1 MMTHSFSDQTVL
13 IAGAGG
19 NLGSAV
25 AKKFLSSEAN
35 LVLVDN
41 NEEKFECI
49 FHDLA
54 QSEQHIIVQSLDHK
68 ITEPDY

>member
-1 MMTHSFSDQTVL
+1 MTHSFSDQTVL

-35 LVLVDN
+35 
-41 NEEKFECI
+41 
-49 FHDLA
+49 
-54 QSEQHIIVQSLDHK
+54 
-68 ITEPDY
+68 

>member
-1 MMTHSFSDQTVL
+1 MTHSFSDQTVL

-35 LVLVDN
+35 LVLVDH
-41 NEEKFECI
+41 NEVKIERI
-49 FHDLA
+49 FPDLT
-54 QSEQHIIVQSLDHK
+54 QSEEHLIAQGIDVK
-68 ITEPDY
+68 

>member
-1 MMTHSFSDQTVL
+1 MMIHSFSDQTVL

-35 LVLVDN
+35 LVLVDH
-41 NEEKFECI
+41 NEDKFECI
-49 FHDLA
+49 FPDLA
-54 QSEQHIIVQSLDHK
+54 QSEQHLIAQGIDVK
-68 ITEPDY
+68 